1 LSSKLRKISVE
12 KRSRVILALDY
23 HPHGRDPLD
32 FWSSLLSDVGDLVA
46 GVKLGL
52 PALLSAGVEGVREL
66 VESFSGDVYFIAD
79 FKLADIEDIVRSVAQ
94 RVLSLGFDG
103 AILHLFPLCYSRL
116 SVREGGRSLDL
127 YGVASMSCSSTL
139 MDAHLDELLDY
150 AARLGLAGVVVG
162 ANKPGAIRRA
172 REKLGPQALILSP
185 GVGAQGV
192 EPGAAIAAG
201 ADFEIVGRAVV
212 ASPSPRATLEKIVK
226 SHPPPGW

>member
-1 LSSKLRKISVE
+1 MPSKLKKIAVE
-12 KRSRVILALDY
+12 KRSRVVLALDY
-23 HPHGRDPLD
+23 YPHGRDPLD

-46 GVKLGL
+46 GVKVGL
-52 PALLSAGVEGVREL
+52 PALLSVGTEGLREL

-94 RVLSLGFDG
+94 SVLGMGFDG
-103 AILHLFPLCYSRL
+103 VIVHLFPLCYSRL
-116 SVREGGRSLDL
+116 SAREGGRSLDF
-127 YGVASMSCSSTL
+127 YGVASMSCPSTL

-150 AARLGLAGVVVG
+150 AVKLGLAGVVVG

-172 REKLGPQALILSP
+172 RERLGSQALILSP

-192 EPGAAIAAG
+192 EPGAAVAAG
-201 ADFEIVGRAVV
+201 ADFEIVGRAVA
-212 ASPSPRATLEKIVK
+212 ASPSPRAARERIVK